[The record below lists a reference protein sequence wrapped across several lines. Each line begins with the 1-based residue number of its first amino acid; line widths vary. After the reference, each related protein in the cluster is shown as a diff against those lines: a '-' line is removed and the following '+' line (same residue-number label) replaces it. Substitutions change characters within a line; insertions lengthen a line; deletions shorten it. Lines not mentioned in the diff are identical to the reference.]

1 MERRS
6 DMKRIQNK
14 YIICAGFGFCALNSA
29 VALIPQRSLPREV
42 FGQYILMTILFAAM
56 APIAMNDSRPDMQSD
71 SYTWLITLFLLPG
84 VSLVIFLA
92 LKVGWWLIA
101 LLAAEVGF
109 LSYLMLSRRFRKKR
123 SKKRKRD
130 RR

>member
-1 MERRS
+1 
-6 DMKRIQNK
+6 MKRIQNK

-56 APIAMNDSRPDMQSD
+56 APIAMNDPRPTMQDD
-71 SYTWLITLFLLPG
+71 SYTWGIILSLLPV
-84 VSLVIFLA
+84 VSLMIFFV
-92 LKVGWWLIA
+92 KVGWWLIA

-109 LSYLMLSRRFRKKR
+109 LSYLMLSRRFGKKK

>member
-1 MERRS
+1 
-6 DMKRIQNK
+6 MKRIQNEH
-14 YIICAGFGFCALNSA
+14 IICAGFGFCSLNSA
-29 VALIPQRSLPREV
+29 AVLIVQRPLPREMAACLIV
-42 FGQYILMTILFAAM
+42 MTITFGAR
-56 APIAMNDSRPDMQSD
+56 APNALNDPRPDMQSD
-71 SYTWLITLFLLPG
+71 SYTWGITLFLLPV

-92 LKVGWWLIA
+92 LKVDWWMFL

-109 LSYLMLSRRFRKKR
+109 LSYLMLSRRFGKKK

>member
-1 MERRS
+1 
-6 DMKRIQNK
+6 MKRIQNK

-29 VALIPQRSLPREV
+29 VALIPQQSLPREV
-42 FGQYILMTILFAAM
+42 FGQFVLMAILFAAM

-71 SYTWLITLFLLPG
+71 SYTWQIISLIPS
-84 VSLVIFLA
+84 VSLMIFFV

-109 LSYLMLSRRFRKKR
+109 LSYLMLSRRFGKKIEKAKAR
-123 SKKRKRD
+123 
-130 RR
+130 

>member
-1 MERRS
+1 
-6 DMKRIQNK
+6 MKRIQNK

-42 FGQYILMTILFAAM
+42 FGQFVLMAILFAAM
-56 APIAMNDSRPDMQSD
+56 APIAMNDSRRDMQSD

-109 LSYLMLSRRFRKKR
+109 LSYLMLSRRFRKKK

>member
-1 MERRS
+1 LERRS

-29 VALIPQRSLPREV
+29 VALIPQQSLPREV
-42 FGQYILMTILFAAM
+42 FGQFVLMAILFAAM

-71 SYTWLITLFLLPG
+71 SYTWQIISLIPS
-84 VSLVIFLA
+84 VSLMIFFV

-101 LLAAEVGF
+101 LLAVEVGF
-109 LSYLMLSRRFRKKR
+109 LSYLMLSRRFGKKIEKAKAR
-123 SKKRKRD
+123 
-130 RR
+130 